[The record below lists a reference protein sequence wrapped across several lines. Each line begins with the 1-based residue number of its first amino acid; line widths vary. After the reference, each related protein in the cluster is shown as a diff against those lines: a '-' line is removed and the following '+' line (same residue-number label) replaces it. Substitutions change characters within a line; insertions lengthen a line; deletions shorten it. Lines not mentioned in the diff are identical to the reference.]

1 MSSRVDLPHKMG
13 PIKATIPISSLL
25 RGPIASKTGNG
36 SNLFMALSPPM
47 RHISPEHSGHR
58 SPGAL
63 NTIGGKRDLLMR
75 L

>member
-25 RGPIASKTGNG
+25 RGPIASKSGTNG

-63 NTIGGKRDLLMR
+63 NTRGLKNLITI
-75 L
+75 

>member
-25 RGPIASKTGNG
+25 RGPIASGTSG
-36 SNLFMALSPPM
+36 SNLFMALSPPI

-63 NTIGGKRDLLMR
+63 NSRGLIKLLP

>member
-25 RGPIASKTGNG
+25 RGPIVSRTGTSG

-63 NTIGGKRDLLMR
+63 NTKGLRKSL
-75 L
+75 